1 MQSPQFRRLARFGL
15 ALASAF
21 AALASPLAAQGALG
35 TVTGTVIERGS
46 GTPLEGATVTIVGT
60 RLGAIANAAG
70 AYTVRG
76 VTAGTITVRAQLIGF
91 GPVTATARLVAGGS
105 VVVPLQLTRTAF
117 ALTGVVVTA
126 TGEEKRR
133 AVGTAMASLD
143 TMSIART
150 AASNPQQLLAAAST
164 GVSVLANSGQPGA
177 GSTLRLRG
185 VNSISQGNIPL
196 IYIDGVR
203 VYNGNGPVA
212 TGGGQ
217 QSSPLND
224 ISPDDIDHMEI
235 VKGPSATTLYGTEA
249 SGGVI
254 QIFTKTGRS
263 GAAQWTANLSSGFNY
278 QGHVGPKSDETGMW
292 FNKCRGDLNV
302 NGDGVK
308 FEDPTCPANGSWL
321 SNGPIQRMSL
331 SVRGGTTGGTTY
343 YVGGN
348 WDDEKGT
355 LPRSGLHNRGIRVNL
370 GFVPAKGLTLT
381 VNTSLARNASQG
393 FADGNSAGGAA
404 LNISRG
410 TNSNYK
416 GSGCVDLTVTC
427 VNNADLFRSD
437 VLNSTYHYIGGA
449 TLTYQPTEGFT
460 NRLAVG
466 YDNNNAEVNYVVPFA
481 NLRLPLGAMWQ
492 TLWHRQMITADLAS
506 TYRHTLS
513 EKWSTSSSVGAQVF
527 DSRLYST
534 SLETDNFSGPGYP
547 TLISGSTRLIND
559 VNDQR
564 VINAGFF
571 GQEMIGW
578 RDILFVTAGVR
589 IDGNSAFGKSFGLQ
603 TYPKISA
610 SYVISD
616 ETFWPRQWIPS
627 LKLRAAIGSS
637 GKAPGAF
644 DAVRTWDPVAAEN
657 GKPAFA
663 PNQIGNPDLGPERS
677 QETELGFDMAALDGR
692 LNLAVTHFAQQTN
705 DALVPVIQAPSLGFS
720 SSQLMNVGTLAN
732 SGNEITL
739 TGELI
744 RRDNVKLSAKIG
756 MTTLHSNAVDV
767 GGQTLTIF
775 TNGRTYVQAGHPVP
789 SYMGKRVT
797 NPDAHATPIYNT
809 FDYIGSVFATRTY
822 NPSITLQM
830 YKRFTFEAL
839 GEFQYGGHN
848 LNAAGYQNA
857 NLHVWRPCF
866 ATQAALR
873 KAAAGDSSA
882 LAPFTAM
889 DRAKCTLNTSERD
902 YSLWVEK
909 ADFFKLRSV
918 SMTVDL
924 PTRYVPGSRNATLTI
939 AGRNLFTKTS
949 YTGFDPESADKTDNT
964 FGRRDYYTFGP
975 YKTFLVSLRVGF

>member
-1 MQSPQFRRLARFGL
+1 MWNRARHGVRWCLSLVAL
-15 ALASAF
+15 ALASTAG
-21 AALASPLAAQGALG
+21 AQQSA
-35 TVTGTVIERGS
+35 TITGTVVERGADK
-46 GTPLEGATVTIVGT
+46 PLEAAQITIVGT
-60 RLGAIANAAG
+60 RLGAQANAQGQFTIRG
-70 AYTVRG
+70 APLG
-76 VTAGTITVRAQLIGF
+76 AQKVRAQFIGF
-91 GPVTATARLVAGGS
+91 EPQELTVTVTPQGVK
-105 VVVPLQLTRTAF
+105 VTFQLTRAAF
-117 ALTGVVVTA
+117 ALSGVVVTA

-133 AVGTAMASLD
+133 AVGSAMAVMD
-143 TMSIART
+143 TLSIART

-185 VNSISQGNIPL
+185 VNSVSQGNNPL
-196 IYIDGVR
+196 IYVDGVR
-203 VYNGNGPVA
+203 VFNGNGPVA

-224 ISPDDIDHMEI
+224 ISPEDIDHIEI

-254 QIFTKTGRS
+254 QIFTKQGRS
-263 GAAQWTANLSSGFNY
+263 GAAQWTANIASGFNF
-278 QGHVGPKSDETGMW
+278 QGHVGMKWDETGMW

-302 NGDGVK
+302 NGDGVR
-308 FEDPTCPANGSWL
+308 FEDLSCPADGSWVHD
-321 SNGPIQRMSL
+321 GPVQRNSL
-331 SVRGGTTGGTTY
+331 SVRGGTQGGTTY

-370 GFVPAKGLTLT
+370 GFVPAKGLTLA
-381 VNTSLARNASQG
+381 VNTSLANNSSQG

-416 GSGCVDLTVTC
+416 TTGCTDATATC

-437 VLNSTYHYIGGA
+437 VINNTVHFIGGA
-449 TLTYQPTEGFT
+449 TLTYQPIEGFT
-460 NRLAVG
+460 NRFAFG
-466 YDNNNAEVNYVVPFA
+466 FDNNNAEVNYVVPFA
-481 NLRLPLGAMWQ
+481 NLRLPLGAIWQ
-492 TLWHRQMITADLAS
+492 TLWRRQLITADYAG
-506 TYRHTLS
+506 TYRKALND
-513 EKWSTSSSVGAQVF
+513 KWSTSTSVGGQVF

-534 SLETDNFSGPGYP
+534 SLESDNFSGPGYP

-559 VNDQR
+559 VNSQR

-589 IDGNSAFGKSFGLQ
+589 VDGNSAFGKSFGLQ

-616 ETFWPRQWIPS
+616 ENFWPRRWVPS

-663 PNQIGNPDLGPERS
+663 PNQLGNPDLGPERS
-677 QETELGFDMAALDGR
+677 TETELGFDLAAFDGR
-692 LNLAVTHFAQQTN
+692 INLAVTNFRQETA
-705 DALVPVIQAPSLGFS
+705 DALIPVIQAPSLGFS
-720 SSQLMNVGTLAN
+720 SSQLTNVGTLRN
-732 SGNEITL
+732 SGLEITL
-739 TGELI
+739 QGDLW
-744 RRDNVKLSAKIG
+744 RSNNLKVSGKLG
-756 MTTLHSNAVDV
+756 MTTLHSEAVDV

-775 TNGRTYVQAGHPVP
+775 TNGRTYVKAGYPVP

-797 NPDAHATPIYNT
+797 NPKEHATPVYAT
-809 FDYIGSVFATRTY
+809 FDYIGSMFATRTY
-822 NPSITLQM
+822 NPSLTINFL
-830 YKRFTFEAL
+830 KRYTIEAL
-839 GEFQYGGHN
+839 GEWQFGGHN
-848 LNAAGYQNA
+848 LNAVGYQNA
-857 NLHVWRPCF
+857 NLKVWRPCF
-866 ATQAALR
+866 AAQAALK

-882 LAPFTAM
+882 LAPFTAL
-889 DRAKCTLNTSERD
+889 DRARCTLNTSERD
-902 YSLWVEK
+902 YSLWVES
-909 ADFFKLRSV
+909 ADFFKLRSLSFTYDV
-918 SMTVDL
+918 
-924 PTRYVPGSRNATLTI
+924 PTKFLPGSRNAALTI
-939 AGRNLFTKTS
+939 SGRNLFKQTP

>member
-1 MQSPQFRRLARFGL
+1 MWNRARHGIRLCL
-15 ALASAF
+15 AL
-21 AALASPLAAQGALG
+21 LTLAAATTANAQQTG
-35 TVTGTVIERGS
+35 TITGTVVERGS
-46 GTPLEGATVTIVGT
+46 DKPIASAQVLILGT
-60 RLGAIANAAG
+60 RLGAQVNAEG
-70 AYTVRG
+70 AFTIRG
-76 VTAGTITVRAQLIGF
+76 VPLGAQKVRAQFIGF
-91 GPVTATARLVAGGS
+91 EPVEQTVNVTAAGVKVS
-105 VVVPLQLTRTAF
+105 FQMTRAAF
-117 ALTGVVVTA
+117 ALSGVVVTA

-133 AVGTAMASLD
+133 AVGTAMATMD
-143 TMSIART
+143 TMSIAR
-150 AASNPQQLLAAAST
+150 AAAANPQQLLAAAST

-177 GSTLRLRG
+177 GATLRLRG
-185 VNSISQGNIPL
+185 VNSVSQGNNPL

-203 VYNGNGPVA
+203 VFNGNGPVA
-212 TGGGQ
+212 VGGGQ

-224 ISPDDIDHMEI
+224 ISPDDIDHIEI

-254 QIFTKTGRS
+254 QIFTKQGRA
-263 GAAQWTANLSSGFNY
+263 GTAQWTANISSGFNF
-278 QGHVGPKSDETGMW
+278 QGHVGSKSDPTGMW
-292 FNKCRGDLNV
+292 FNKCRGPLNV
-302 NGDGVK
+302 NGNGVR
-308 FEDPTCPANGSWL
+308 FEDPSCPADGSWVHD
-321 SNGPIQRMSL
+321 GPVQRVSL
-331 SVRGGTTGGTTY
+331 NVRGGTQGGTTY

-355 LPRSGLHNRGIRVNL
+355 LPRSALHNRGLRVNL
-370 GFVPAKGLTLT
+370 GFVPAKNFTLAI
-381 VNTSLARNASQG
+381 NSSLAQNFSQG

-416 GSGCVDLTVTC
+416 SAGCSDATVTC
-427 VNNADLFRSD
+427 VNNGDLFRSD
-437 VLNSTYHYIGGA
+437 ITNTTVHFISGA
-449 TLTYQPTEGFT
+449 TLTYQPIEEFT
-460 NRLAVG
+460 TRLAVG
-466 YDNNNAEVNYVVPFA
+466 YDNNNAEVNYVVPFG

-492 TLWHRQMITADLAS
+492 TLWHRQLITADLAS
-506 TYRHTLS
+506 TYRHALS
-513 EKWSTSSSVGAQVF
+513 DKWSTSTSIGGQVF

-534 SLETDNFSGPGYP
+534 DLETNNFSGPGYP

-559 VNDQR
+559 VNNQR

-578 RDILFVTAGVR
+578 RDILFITGGLR

-616 ETFWPRQWIPS
+616 EAFWPRQWVPS
-627 LKLRAAIGSS
+627 LKLRAAVGSS

-677 QETELGFDMAALDGR
+677 QETELGFDLTALDGR
-692 LNLAVTHFAQQTN
+692 LSVAYTHFSQQTK
-705 DALVPVIQAPSLGFS
+705 DALIPVIQAPSLGFS
-720 SSQLMNVGTLAN
+720 SSQLENVGTLEN
-732 SGNEITL
+732 SGNEITV
-739 TGELI
+739 TGELL
-744 RRDNVKLSAKIG
+744 RRRNYNVSLKAG

-775 TNGRTYVQAGHPVP
+775 TNGRTYVKAGYPVP
-789 SYMGKRVT
+789 SYMGKRVL
-797 NPDAHATPIYNT
+797 NPNEKAAPVYAA
-809 FDYIGSVFATRTY
+809 FDYVGSVFATRTY
-822 NPSITLQM
+822 NATLTLQM
-830 YKRFTFEAL
+830 YQRFTFEAL
-839 GEFQYGGHN
+839 GEWQLGGHN
-848 LNAAGYQNA
+848 MNAAGYQNA
-857 NLHVWRPCF
+857 NLRVWRGCF
-866 ATQAALR
+866 AAQDAMK

-889 DRAKCTLNTSERD
+889 ERARCTITSSERD

-918 SMTVDL
+918 SVTYDV
-924 PTRYVPGSRNATLTI
+924 PTRFVPGARNAALTI
-939 AGRNLFTKTS
+939 AGRNLFKSTP

-975 YKTFLVSLRVGF
+975 YKTFIVTLRVGF

>member
-1 MQSPQFRRLARFGL
+1 MQSPQFRRLARLGL
-15 ALASAF
+15 AIASSL
-21 AALASPLAAQGALG
+21 AALAASLAAQGAPG
-35 TVTGTVIERGS
+35 TVTGTVIERGT
-46 GTPLEGATVTIVGT
+46 GLPLEGATVTIVGT
-60 RLGAIANAAG
+60 RLGAIANASG
-70 AYTVRG
+70 AFTIRG
-76 VTAGTITVRAQLIGF
+76 VPVGVQKVRAQFIGF
-91 GPVTATARLVAGGS
+91 EPVEQAVTVTTAGVRVTF
-105 VVVPLQLTRTAF
+105 QMTRAAF
-117 ALTGVVVTA
+117 ALSGVVVTA

-133 AVGTAMASLD
+133 AVGTAMAVMD
-143 TMSIART
+143 TMSIARS

-164 GVSVLANSGQPGA
+164 GISVLANSGQPGA

-185 VNSISQGNIPL
+185 VNSVTQGNNPL

-203 VYNGNGPVA
+203 VFNGNGPVN

-224 ISPDDIDHMEI
+224 IAPDDIDHIEI

-254 QIFTKTGRS
+254 QIFTKQGKA
-263 GAAQWTANLSSGFNY
+263 GAAQWTATLSSGFNY
-278 QGHVGPKSDETGMW
+278 QGHVGSKWDETGMW
-292 FNKCRGDLNV
+292 FNKCRGDLLV

-308 FEDPTCPANGSWL
+308 FEDPTCPASGSWL
-321 SNGPIQRMSL
+321 SDGPIQRTSL
-331 SVRGGTTGGTTY
+331 NVRGGTAAGTTY

-370 GFVPAKGLTLT
+370 GFVPAKGLTLA
-381 VNTSLARNASQG
+381 VNTSLAQNASQG

-410 TNSNYK
+410 TNSSYK
-416 GSGCVDLTVTC
+416 GTGCVDATATC

-437 VLNSTYHYIGGA
+437 ITNTTVHFVGGA
-449 TLTYQPTEGFT
+449 TLMYQPVDGFT
-460 NRLAVG
+460 NRLAFG
-466 YDNNNAEVNYVVPFA
+466 YDNNNAELNYVVPFA

-492 TLWHRQMITADLAS
+492 TLWHRQMITADYSGTFRYAIS
-506 TYRHTLS
+506 D
-513 EKWSTSSSVGAQVF
+513 KWSTSTAIGGQVF

-559 VNDQR
+559 VSNQR

-578 RDILFVTAGVR
+578 RDILFVTGGVR
-589 IDGNSAFGKSFGLQ
+589 VDGNSAFGKSFGLQ

-616 ETFWPRQWIPS
+616 ESFWPRQWVPS
-627 LKLRAAIGSS
+627 LKLRAAVGSS

-657 GKPAFA
+657 GKPAFT
-663 PNQIGNPDLGPERS
+663 PNQLGNPDLGPERS
-677 QETELGFDMAALDGR
+677 QETEVGFDLAAIAGR
-692 LNLAVTHFAQQTN
+692 VKLALTHFSQQTK
-705 DALVPVIQAPSLGFS
+705 DALINVIQAPSLGFT
-720 SSQLMNVGTLAN
+720 SSQSTNVGTLEN
-732 SGNEITL
+732 SGPEITL
-739 TGELI
+739 SGDI
-744 RRDNVKLSAKIG
+744 VRRDNVTLNAKLG
-756 MTTLHSNAVDV
+756 MTVLHSNAVNV

-775 TNGRTYVQAGHPVP
+775 TNGRTYVQAGYPVP

-797 NPDAHATPIYNT
+797 NPTEHATPIYAT
-809 FDYIGSVFATRTY
+809 FDYLGSVFATRTY
-822 NPSITLQM
+822 NPSLTLQM
-830 YKRFTFEAL
+830 FKRYTFEAL

-866 ATQAALR
+866 AAQAALR

-882 LAPFTAM
+882 LAPFTAL
-889 DRAKCTLNTSERD
+889 DRARCTLNTSERD
-902 YSLWVEK
+902 YSLWVES

-924 PTRYVPGSRNATLTI
+924 PTRYIPGSRNAAFTI
-939 AGRNLFTKTS
+939 SGRNLWTKTP

-964 FGRRDYYTFGP
+964 FARRDYYTFGP

>member
-1 MQSPQFRRLARFGL
+1 MWNRAWHGVRWCLSLL
-15 ALASAF
+15 T
-21 AALASPLAAQGALG
+21 LAAAATVGAQQPTG
-35 TVTGTVIERGS
+35 TITGTVVERGS
-46 GTPLEGATVTIVGT
+46 DSPIASAQVTIVGT
-60 RLGAIANAAG
+60 RLGASVSAQGTFTIRGAPLGTQKVRAQFIGFEPMEQTVTVTAAG
-70 AYTVRG
+70 AK
-76 VTAGTITVRAQLIGF
+76 VTF
-91 GPVTATARLVAGGS
+91 
-105 VVVPLQLTRTAF
+105 QLTKAAY
-117 ALTGVVVTA
+117 ALSGVVVTA

-133 AVGTAMASLD
+133 AVGTAMATMD
-143 TMSIART
+143 TMSIQRT
-150 AASNPQQLLAAAST
+150 AAANPQQLLAAAST

-177 GSTLRLRG
+177 GATLRLRG
-185 VNSISQGNIPL
+185 VNSVSQGNNPL

-203 VYNGNGPVA
+203 VFNGNGPVA

-224 ISPDDIDHMEI
+224 ISPDDIDHIEI

-263 GAAQWTANLSSGFNY
+263 GSAQWTANIASGFNF
-278 QGHVGPKSDETGMW
+278 QGHVGPTSDETGMW

-308 FEDPTCPANGSWL
+308 FEDPTCPASGSWL
-321 SNGPIQRMSL
+321 SNGPIQRNSL
-331 SVRGGTTGGTTY
+331 NVRGGTQGGTTY

-355 LPRSGLHNRGIRVNL
+355 LPRSGAHNRGIRVNL
-370 GFVPAKGLTLT
+370 GFAPAKGLTLA
-381 VNTSLARNASQG
+381 VNTSLAQNSSQG

-416 GSGCVDLTVTC
+416 GTGCVDLTVTC

-437 VLNSTYHYIGGA
+437 VLNTTVHFIGGA
-449 TLTYQPTEGFT
+449 TLTYQPIEGLT
-460 NRLAVG
+460 NRLALG

-506 TYRHTLS
+506 TYRRALS
-513 EKWSTSSSVGAQVF
+513 EQWSTSSSVGAQVF

-559 VNDQR
+559 VSNQR

-571 GQEMIGW
+571 AQEMIGW
-578 RDILFVTAGVR
+578 RDILFVTGGVR
-589 IDGNSAFGKSFGLQ
+589 VDGNSAFGKSFGLQ

-610 SYVISD
+610 SYVVSD
-616 ETFWPRQWIPS
+616 ESFWPRRWVPS
-627 LKLRAAIGSS
+627 LKLRAAVGSS

-657 GKPAFA
+657 GKPAVA
-663 PNQIGNPDLGPERS
+663 PNQLGNADLGPERS
-677 QETELGFDMAALDGR
+677 QETELGFDLTALDGR
-692 LNLAVTHFAQQTN
+692 VTLAVTHFAQTTK
-705 DALVPVIQAPSLGFS
+705 DALIPVIQAPSLGFS
-720 SSQLMNVGTLAN
+720 SSQLTNVGTLEN

-739 TGELI
+739 SGELL
-744 RRDNVKLSAKIG
+744 RRDNVKLTAKVG
-756 MTTLHSNAVDV
+756 MTTLHSNAVNV

-775 TNGRTYVQAGHPVP
+775 TNGRTYVQADYPVP

-797 NPDAHATPIYNT
+797 NPDAHATPIYET
-809 FDYIGSVFATRTY
+809 FGYIGSVFATRTY

-830 YKRFTFEAL
+830 FKRYTFEAL
-839 GEFQYGGHN
+839 GEWQFGGHN

-857 NLHVWRPCF
+857 NLKVWRPCF
-866 ATQAALR
+866 AAQAALK
-873 KAAAGDSSA
+873 KAAAGDSSS
-882 LAPFTAM
+882 LADFTAM
-889 DRAKCTLNTSERD
+889 DRARCTLNTAERD

-918 SMTVDL
+918 SLTIDL
-924 PTRYVPGSRNATLTI
+924 PTRYVPGTRNAALTLS
-939 AGRNLFTKTS
+939 GRNLFKKTD

>member
-1 MQSPQFRRLARFGL
+1 MWNRARHGIGWCLSLLTF
-15 ALASAF
+15 AAAASAG
-21 AALASPLAAQGALG
+21 AQQATG
-35 TVTGTVIERGS
+35 TITGTVLERGS
-46 GTPLEGATVTIVGT
+46 EKPVESSQVTVLGT
-60 RLGAIANAAG
+60 RLGAQVNAQGTFTIRGVPLGVQRVRAQFIGFEPVEQNVTVTAAG
-70 AYTVRG
+70 AR
-76 VTAGTITVRAQLIGF
+76 ITFQLSRA
-91 GPVTATARLVAGGS
+91 AM
-105 VVVPLQLTRTAF
+105 
-117 ALTGVVVTA
+117 ALSGVVVTA

-133 AVGTAMASLD
+133 AVGTAMATMD
-143 TMSIART
+143 TASIART
-150 AASNPQQLLAAAST
+150 AASNPQQLLAGAST

-177 GSTLRLRG
+177 GATLRLRG
-185 VNSISQGNIPL
+185 VNSVSQGNNPL

-203 VYNGNGPVA
+203 VFNGNGPVA

-224 ISPDDIDHMEI
+224 ISPDDIDHIEI

-254 QIFTKTGRS
+254 QIFTKQGR
-263 GAAQWTANLSSGFNY
+263 GGVPQWTTTISSGFNF
-278 QGHVGPKSDETGMW
+278 QGHVGFKDDETGMW
-292 FNKCRGDLNV
+292 FNKCRGPLNV
-302 NGDGVK
+302 NGNGVK
-308 FEDPTCPANGSWL
+308 FEDLGCPASGSWL
-321 SNGPIQRMSL
+321 SDGPIQRISL
-331 SVRGGTTGGTTY
+331 NVRGGTQGGTTY

-355 LPRSGLHNRGIRVNL
+355 LPRSGLHNRGLRVNL
-370 GFVPAKGLTLT
+370 GFVPAKFFTLAI
-381 VNTSLARNASQG
+381 NSSIAQNRSQG

-416 GSGCVDLTVTC
+416 TAGCSDATVTC
-427 VNNADLFRSD
+427 VNNADLFKSD
-437 VLNSTYHYIGGA
+437 ILNTTVHLITGA
-449 TLTYQPTEGFT
+449 VLTYQPTESFS

-466 YDNNNAEVNYVVPFA
+466 YDNNNAEINYVVPFA

-492 TLWHRQMITADLAS
+492 TLWHRQLITADFS
-506 TYRHTLS
+506 TTYRYAFGENWT
-513 EKWSTSSSVGAQVF
+513 TSSSVGGQVF

-547 TLISGSTRLIND
+547 TLVSGSTRLIND
-559 VNDQR
+559 VNNQR

-578 RDILFVTAGVR
+578 RDILFITAGLR

-603 TYPKISA
+603 SYPKISA

-616 ETFWPRQWIPS
+616 ESFWPRQWVPS
-627 LKLRAAIGSS
+627 LKLRAAVGSS

-677 QETELGFDMAALDGR
+677 EETEAGFDLAALNGR
-692 LNLAVTHFAQQTN
+692 LNIAFTHFSQTTK
-705 DALVPVIQAPSLGFS
+705 DALIPVIQAPSLGFS
-720 SSQLMNVGTLAN
+720 SSQLENVGTLKN
-732 SGNEITL
+732 SGNEITVS
-739 TGELI
+739 GELL
-744 RRDNVKLSAKIG
+744 RLSKATLSAKVG
-756 MTTLHSNAVDV
+756 MTTLKSNAVDV

-775 TNGRTYVQAGHPVP
+775 TNGRTYVRAGYPVP

-797 NPDAHATPIYNT
+797 NPDAIANPIYSA
-809 FDYIGSVFATRTY
+809 FDYLGSVFATRTY
-822 NPSITLQM
+822 NATLTLQA
-830 YKRFTFEAL
+830 YRRFTFEAL
-839 GEFQYGGHN
+839 GEWQFGGHN

-857 NLHVWRPCF
+857 NLRVWRPCY
-866 ATQAALR
+866 AAQAALM

-882 LAPFTAM
+882 LGGFTAM
-889 DRAKCTLNTSERD
+889 ARARCTINSSERD

-909 ADFFKLRSV
+909 ADFFKLRSISV
-918 SMTVDL
+918 TYDL
-924 PTRYVPGSRNATLTI
+924 PTRWLPGSRNAALTV
-939 AGRNLFTKTS
+939 AGRNLFKSTP

-975 YKTFLVSLRVGF
+975 YKTFIMTLRVGF

>member
-1 MQSPQFRRLARFGL
+1 MQSPQFRRLARL
-15 ALASAF
+15 ALAIASSL
-21 AALASPLAAQGALG
+21 AALAASLAAQGAPG
-35 TVTGTVIERGS
+35 TVTGTVIERGT
-46 GTPLEGATVTIVGT
+46 GLPLEGATVTIVGT
-60 RLGAIANAAG
+60 RLGAIANASG
-70 AYTVRG
+70 AFTIRG
-76 VTAGTITVRAQLIGF
+76 VTPGTVTVRAQLIGF
-91 GPVTATARLVAGGS
+91 GPITATARVVAGAS
-105 VVVPLQLTRTAF
+105 VAVPMQLTRTAF

-133 AVGTAMASLD
+133 AVGTAMASMD
-143 TMSIART
+143 TMSIAHT

-185 VNSISQGNIPL
+185 VNSVSQGNNPL
-196 IYIDGVR
+196 IYVDGVR
-203 VYNGNGPVA
+203 VFNGNGPVA

-224 ISPDDIDHMEI
+224 ISPDDIDHIEI

-254 QIFTKTGRS
+254 QIFTKQGRS
-263 GAAQWTANLSSGFNY
+263 GSAQWTMNLSSGFNF
-278 QGHVGPKSDETGMW
+278 QGHVGPKNDETGMW
-292 FNKCRGDLNV
+292 FNKCRGDLLV

-308 FEDPTCPANGSWL
+308 FEDPTCPASGSWL
-321 SNGPIQRMSL
+321 SDGPIQRNSL
-331 SVRGGTTGGTTY
+331 SVRGGTQGGTTY

-370 GFVPAKGLTLT
+370 GFVPAKALTLA
-381 VNTSLARNASQG
+381 VNTSLASNGSQG

-410 TNSNYK
+410 TNSSYK
-416 GSGCVDLTVTC
+416 GTGCVDLTATC

-437 VLNSTYHYIGGA
+437 VLNNTVHFIGGA
-449 TLTYQPTEGFT
+449 TLTYQPTQSLT
-460 NRLAVG
+460 NRLAFG
-466 YDNNNAEVNYVVPFA
+466 FDNNNAEVTYVVPFG

-492 TLWHRQMITADLAS
+492 TLWHRQMITADLVS
-506 TYRHTLS
+506 TYRRSLNDR
-513 EKWSTSSSVGAQVF
+513 WSTSTSVGAQVF

-559 VNDQR
+559 VSNQR

-578 RDILFVTAGVR
+578 RDILFLTGGVR

-627 LKLRAAIGSS
+627 LKLRAAVGSS

-657 GKPAFA
+657 GKPAVA
-663 PNQIGNPDLGPERS
+663 PNQLGNADLGPERS
-677 QETELGFDMAALDGR
+677 QEVELGFDLAALDGR
-692 LNLAVTHFAQQTN
+692 INLAVTHFEQKTN
-705 DALVPVIQAPSLGFS
+705 DALIPVIQAPSMGFS
-720 SSQLMNVGTLAN
+720 SSQLMNVGTLSN
-732 SGNEITL
+732 KGNEITF
-739 TGELI
+739 TGEVI
-744 RRDNVKLSAKIG
+744 RRDNVKLTAKVG
-756 MTTLHSNAVDV
+756 MTTLKSNAVDL

-775 TNGRTYVQAGHPVP
+775 TNGRTYVQATHPVP

-797 NPDAHATPIYNT
+797 NPDAHATPVYAA

-822 NPSITLQM
+822 NPSLTLNLF
-830 YKRFTFEAL
+830 KRYTFEAL
-839 GEFQYGGHN
+839 GEWQLGGHN

-866 ATQAALR
+866 AAQAALK
-873 KAAAGDSSA
+873 KAAAGDSSG
-882 LAPFTAM
+882 LAAFTAM

-909 ADFFKLRSV
+909 NDFFKLRSV
-918 SMTVDL
+918 SMTVDV
-924 PTRYVPGSRNATLTI
+924 PTRYLPGSRSVALTI
-939 AGRNLFTKTS
+939 SGRNLFTKTS

>member
-1 MQSPQFRRLARFGL
+1 MWNRAWHSVRWCLSL
-15 ALASAF
+15 LTLT
-21 AALASPLAAQGALG
+21 AAATAGAQGTG
-35 TVTGTVIERGS
+35 TITGTVMERGADR
-46 GTPLEGATVTIVGT
+46 PIEAAQVTVVGT
-60 RLGAIANAAG
+60 RLGAPVNAQG
-70 AYTVRG
+70 AFTIRG
-76 VTAGTITVRAQLIGF
+76 VPLGVQKVRAQFIGF
-91 GPVTATARLVAGGS
+91 EPMEQTVTVTAAG
-105 VVVPLQLTRTAF
+105 VKVTFQMTRAAF
-117 ALTGVVVTA
+117 ALSGVVVTA

-133 AVGTAMASLD
+133 AVGTAMATMD
-143 TMSIART
+143 TMAIARS

-185 VNSISQGNIPL
+185 VNSVSQGNNPL
-196 IYIDGVR
+196 IYVDGVR

-212 TGGGQ
+212 VGGGQ

-224 ISPDDIDHMEI
+224 ISPDDIDHIEI

-263 GAAQWTANLSSGFNY
+263 GAAQWTANLSSGFNF
-278 QGHVGPKSDETGMW
+278 QGHVGSKEDPTGMW
-292 FNKCRGDLNV
+292 FNKCRGEGNV
-302 NGDGVK
+302 NGNGVR
-308 FEDPTCPANGSWL
+308 FEDPTCPASGSWL
-321 SNGPIQRMSL
+321 SDGPIQRTSL

-355 LPRSGLHNRGIRVNL
+355 LPRSGLHNRGLRVNL
-370 GFVPAKGLTLT
+370 GFVPAKGLTLAI
-381 VNTSLARNASQG
+381 NTSLAQNASQG

-416 GSGCVDLTVTC
+416 GTGCSDATVTC
-427 VNNADLFRSD
+427 VNNADLFTSD
-437 VLNSTYHYIGGA
+437 ILNTTVHFIGGA
-449 TLTYQPTEGFT
+449 TLTYQPMESFT
-460 NRLAVG
+460 NRFAFG
-466 YDNNNAEVNYVVPFA
+466 YDNNNAEVNYVVPFG

-492 TLWHRQMITADLAS
+492 TLWHRQLITADYAG
-506 TYRHTLS
+506 TFRHPLS
-513 EKWSTSSSVGAQVF
+513 EAWSTSTSVGGQVF

-547 TLISGSTRLIND
+547 TLVSGSTRLIND
-559 VNDQR
+559 VNNQR

-571 GQEMIGW
+571 AQEMIGW
-578 RDILFVTAGVR
+578 RDILFVTGGVR
-589 IDGNSAFGKSFGLQ
+589 VDGNSAFGKSFGLQ

-616 ETFWPRQWIPS
+616 ESFWPRQWIPS
-627 LKLRAAIGSS
+627 LKLRAAVGSS

-677 QETELGFDMAALDGR
+677 QETELGFDLAALDGR
-692 LNLAVTHFAQQTN
+692 INLAVTHFSQQTK
-705 DALVPVIQAPSLGFS
+705 DALIPVIQAPSLGFS
-720 SSQLMNVGTLAN
+720 SSQLMNVGTLEN
-732 SGNEITL
+732 SGLELTL
-739 TGELI
+739 SGDMI
-744 RRDNVKLSAKIG
+744 RRENLKVSAKVG
-756 MTTLHSNAVDV
+756 MTTLKSNAVNV

-775 TNGRTYVQAGHPVP
+775 TNGRTYVQAGYPVP

-797 NPDAHATPIYNT
+797 NPDAHAAPIYAA

-822 NPSITLQM
+822 NPSLTVQFF
-830 YKRFTFEAL
+830 KRYTIEAL
-839 GEFQYGGHN
+839 GEWQLGGHN
-848 LNAAGYQNA
+848 MNAAGYQNA
-857 NLHVWRPCF
+857 NLRVWRPCF
-866 ATQAALR
+866 AAQAALV

-889 DRAKCTLNTSERD
+889 ERARCTINSSERD

-909 ADFFKLRSV
+909 ADFFKLRSL
-918 SMTVDL
+918 SATIDL
-924 PTRYVPGSRNATLTI
+924 PTKYMPGSRNAALTI
-939 AGRNLFTKTS
+939 SGRNLFKKTD

>member
-1 MQSPQFRRLARFGL
+1 MWNRAWHSIRWCLSL
-15 ALASAF
+15 LTLSA
-21 AALASPLAAQGALG
+21 AATAGAQQG
-35 TVTGTVIERGS
+35 TGTITGTVMERGAER
-46 GTPLEGATVTIVGT
+46 PIEAAQVTVVGT
-60 RLGAIANAAG
+60 RLGAAVNAQGAFTIRGVPLGAQKVRAQFIGFEPVEQTVNVTAAG
-70 AYTVRG
+70 AK
-76 VTAGTITVRAQLIGF
+76 VTFTMTRA
-91 GPVTATARLVAGGS
+91 
-105 VVVPLQLTRTAF
+105 AF
-117 ALTGVVVTA
+117 ALSGVVVTA

-133 AVGTAMASLD
+133 AVGTAMATMD
-143 TMSIART
+143 TMSIARS
-150 AASNPQQLLAAAST
+150 AATNPQQLLAAAST
-164 GVSVLANSGQPGA
+164 GVSILANSGQPGA
-177 GSTLRLRG
+177 GATMRLRG
-185 VNSISQGNIPL
+185 VNSVSQGNNPL

-203 VYNGNGPVA
+203 VFNGNGPVA

-224 ISPDDIDHMEI
+224 ISPDDIDHIEI

-254 QIFTKTGRS
+254 QIFTKQGRS
-263 GAAQWTANLSSGFNY
+263 GAAQWSANISTGFNR
-278 QGHVGPKSDETGMW
+278 QGHVGSKDDETGMW
-292 FNKCRGDLNV
+292 FNKCRGPLNV
-302 NGDGVK
+302 NGNGVK
-308 FEDPTCPANGSWL
+308 FEDPSCPASGSWL
-321 SNGPIQRMSL
+321 SDGPVQRFSIN
-331 SVRGGTTGGTTY
+331 VRGGTQGGTTY

-355 LPRSGLHNRGIRVNL
+355 LPRSAAHNRGLRVNL
-370 GFVPAKGLTLT
+370 GFAPAKGLTLA
-381 VNTSLARNASQG
+381 VNSSLAQNASQG

-416 GSGCVDLTVTC
+416 GTGCSDATVTC

-437 VLNSTYHYIGGA
+437 VLNTTYHFITGA
-449 TLTYQPTEGFT
+449 TLTYQPVEGFT
-460 NRLAVG
+460 NRLAFG

-492 TLWHRQMITADLAS
+492 TLCHRQMITADLAS
-506 TYRHTLS
+506 TYRRSIS
-513 EKWSTSSSVGAQVF
+513 ETWSTSTSVGAQVF

-559 VNDQR
+559 VNSQR

-578 RDILFVTAGVR
+578 RDILFITAGLR

-603 TYPKISA
+603 SYPKISA

-616 ETFWPRQWIPS
+616 ESFWPRQWVPS
-627 LKLRAAIGSS
+627 LKLRAAVGSS

-663 PNQIGNPDLGPERS
+663 PNQLGNADLGPERS
-677 QETELGFDMAALDGR
+677 TETEWGFDLTALDNR
-692 LNLAVTHFAQQTN
+692 ITLAFTHFDQQTK
-705 DALVPVIQAPSLGFS
+705 DALIPVIQAPSLGFS
-720 SSQLMNVGTLAN
+720 SSQLTNVGTLEN
-732 SGNEITL
+732 SGNEVTL
-739 TGELI
+739 SGEI
-744 RRDNVKLSAKIG
+744 VRRDNVKLSAKIG
-756 MTTLHSNAVDV
+756 MTTLSSNAVDV

-775 TNGRTYVQAGHPVP
+775 TNGRTYVQAGYPVP

-797 NPDAHATPIYNT
+797 NPDAYATPIYET
-809 FDYIGSVFATRTY
+809 FGYVGSVFATRTY
-822 NPSITLQM
+822 NPSLTLQLF
-830 YKRFTFEAL
+830 KRYTIEAL
-839 GEFQYGGHN
+839 GEWQLGGHN

-857 NLHVWRPCF
+857 NLRVWRPCF
-866 ATQAALR
+866 AAQAALV

-882 LAPFTAM
+882 LGAFTAM
-889 DRAKCTLNTSERD
+889 ERARCTITSSERD
-902 YSLWVEK
+902 YALWVEK
-909 ADFFKLRSV
+909 ADFFKLRSI
-918 SMTVDL
+918 TATIDL
-924 PTRYVPGSRNATLTI
+924 PTKYLPGSRNASLTI
-939 AGRNLFTKTS
+939 SGRNLFTKTD

>member
-1 MQSPQFRRLARFGL
+1 MWNRVRHSIRWCLPLL
-15 ALASAF
+15 ALASA
-21 AALASPLAAQGALG
+21 ASLGAQQG
-35 TVTGTVIERGS
+35 TGTITGTVVERGS
-46 GTPLEGATVTIVGT
+46 SRPIEAAQVTVVGT
-60 RLGAIANAAG
+60 RLGAAVNGQG
-70 AYTVRG
+70 AFTIRG
-76 VTAGTITVRAQLIGF
+76 VPLGAHKVRAQFIGF
-91 GPVTATARLVAGGS
+91 EPIEQSVTLTASGATVAF
-105 VVVPLQLTRTAF
+105 QLTRTAY
-117 ALTGVVVTA
+117 ALSGVVVTA

-133 AVGTAMASLD
+133 SVGTAMATMD

-177 GSTLRLRG
+177 GATLRLRG
-185 VNSISQGNIPL
+185 VNSVSQGNNPL

-203 VYNGNGPVA
+203 VFNGNGPVA

-224 ISPDDIDHMEI
+224 ISPDDIDHIEI

-254 QIFTKTGRS
+254 QIFTKQGK
-263 GAAQWTANLSSGFNY
+263 GGGQQWTTSITSGFNF
-278 QGHVGPKSDETGMW
+278 QGHVGSKDDETGMW
-292 FNKCRGDLNV
+292 FNKCRGALNV
-302 NGDGVK
+302 NGNGVK
-308 FEDPTCPANGSWL
+308 FEDPSCPASGSWL
-321 SNGPIQRMSL
+321 SNGPIERISVN
-331 SVRGGTTGGTTY
+331 VRGGSTGGTTY

-355 LPRSGLHNRGIRVNL
+355 LPRSGLHNRGLRVNL
-370 GFVPAKGLTLT
+370 GFIPAKSFNLTI
-381 VNTSLARNASQG
+381 NSSLAQNASQG
-393 FADGNSAGGAA
+393 FADGNSAGGAG

-416 GSGCVDLTVTC
+416 GTGCVDATATC
-427 VNNADLFRSD
+427 VNNGDLFRSD
-437 VLNSTYHYIGGA
+437 VLNTTVHFITGA
-449 TLTYQPTEGFT
+449 TLTYQPTEHFS

-492 TLWHRQMITADLAS
+492 TLWHRQMITADLSS
-506 TYRHTLS
+506 TYRRALS
-513 EKWSTSSSVGAQVF
+513 DAWSTSSSVGAQVF

-547 TLISGSTRLIND
+547 TLVSGSIRLIND
-559 VNDQR
+559 VNSQR

-616 ETFWPRQWIPS
+616 ESFWPRQYVSS
-627 LKLRAAIGSS
+627 LKLRAAVGSS

-657 GKPAFA
+657 GKPAVA
-663 PNQIGNPDLGPERS
+663 PNQLGNADLGPERS
-677 QETELGFDMAALDGR
+677 REIELGFDLAALDGR
-692 LNLAVTHFAQQTN
+692 INLAFTHFQQQTQ
-705 DALVPVIQAPSLGFS
+705 DALIPVIQAPSMGFS
-720 SSQLMNVGTLAN
+720 SSQLMNVGTLDNAG
-732 SGNEITL
+732 SEITL
-739 TGELI
+739 SGELI
-744 RRDNVKLSAKIG
+744 RRDNVKLSAKVG
-756 MTTLHSNAVDV
+756 MTTLHSNAVNV

-775 TNGRTYVQAGHPVP
+775 TNGRTYVQAGYPVP

-797 NPDAHATPIYNT
+797 NPDAIAAPIYEA
-809 FDYIGSVFATRTY
+809 FGYIGSVFATRTY
-822 NPSITLQM
+822 NPGITLQL
-830 YKRFTFEAL
+830 YKKVTLEAL
-839 GEFQYGGHN
+839 GEWQLGGHN
-848 LNAAGYQNA
+848 LNATGYQNA
-857 NLHVWRPCF
+857 NLRVWRPCF
-866 ATQAALR
+866 AAQAALT
-873 KAAAGDSSA
+873 KAAAGDLSELGS
-882 LAPFTAM
+882 FTAM
-889 DRAKCTLNTSERD
+889 ERARCTINTAERD

-909 ADFFKLRSV
+909 SDFFKLRSI
-918 SMTVDL
+918 SATIDL
-924 PTRYVPGSRNATLTI
+924 PARYLRGARNASLTI
-939 AGRNLFTKTS
+939 AGRNLFTKTD

-975 YKTFLVSLRVGF
+975 YKTFIMTLRVGF

>member
-1 MQSPQFRRLARFGL
+1 MWNRVRHGVRCCLSLLTLA
-15 ALASAF
+15 AAASAG
-21 AALASPLAAQGALG
+21 AQGTG
-35 TVTGTVIERGS
+35 TITGTVLERGS
-46 GTPLEGATVTIVGT
+46 DSPIASAQVTVVGT
-60 RLGAIANAAG
+60 RLGAAVNAQGAFTIRGVPLGAHKVRAQFIGYEPVEQAVTVTAAG
-70 AYTVRG
+70 AKVS
-76 VTAGTITVRAQLIGF
+76 F
-91 GPVTATARLVAGGS
+91 
-105 VVVPLQLTRTAF
+105 QLTKAAY
-117 ALTGVVVTA
+117 ALSGVVVTA

-133 AVGTAMASLD
+133 AVGTAMATMD
-143 TMSIART
+143 TMSIARS

-177 GSTLRLRG
+177 GATLRLRG
-185 VNSISQGNIPL
+185 VNSVTQGNNPL
-196 IYIDGVR
+196 IYVDGVR
-203 VYNGNGPVA
+203 VFNGNGPVA

-224 ISPDDIDHMEI
+224 ISPEDIDHIEI

-254 QIFTKTGRS
+254 QIFTKQGRS
-263 GAAQWTANLSSGFNY
+263 GSAQWTANIASGFNF

-302 NGDGVK
+302 NGLGVK
-308 FEDPTCPANGSWL
+308 FEDPTCPASGSWL
-321 SNGPIQRMSL
+321 SNGPVQRTSIN
-331 SVRGGTTGGTTY
+331 VRGGTQGGTTY

-355 LPRSGLHNRGIRVNL
+355 LPRSGAHNRGIRVNL
-370 GFVPAKGLTLT
+370 GFVPAKGLNLA
-381 VNTSLARNASQG
+381 VNTSLAQNSAQG

-416 GSGCVDLTVTC
+416 GTGCTDATVTC

-437 VLNSTYHYIGGA
+437 ILNTTVHFIGGA
-449 TLTYQPTEGFT
+449 TLNYQPTENFST
-460 NRLAVG
+460 RLAFG

-492 TLWHRQMITADLAS
+492 TLWHRQMITADFSS
-506 TYRHTLS
+506 TYRRALT
-513 EKWSTSSSVGAQVF
+513 EAWSTSTAIGGQVF

-559 VNDQR
+559 VNNQR

-571 GQEMIGW
+571 GQEMVGW
-578 RDILFVTAGVR
+578 RDILFVTGGVR

-616 ETFWPRQWIPS
+616 ESFWPRRWIPS
-627 LKLRAAIGSS
+627 LKLRAAVGSS

-663 PNQIGNPDLGPERS
+663 PNQLGNPDLGPERS
-677 QETELGFDMAALDGR
+677 KETEVGFDMAALDQR
-692 LNLAVTHFAQQTN
+692 VNLTVTHFRQTTEK
-705 DALVPVIQAPSLGFS
+705 ALINVIQAPSLGFTA
-720 SSQLMNVGTLAN
+720 SQSMNVGTLEN
-732 SGNEITL
+732 QGLEITL
-739 TGELI
+739 AGDII
-744 RRDNVKLSAKIG
+744 RRDNVKLSAKLG
-756 MTTLHSNAVDV
+756 MTTLHSNAKDV

-775 TNGRTYVQAGHPVP
+775 TNGRTYVQAGYPVP

-797 NPDAHATPIYNT
+797 NPDAYATPVYET
-809 FDYIGSVFATRTY
+809 FGYIGSMFATRTY
-822 NPSITLQM
+822 NPSITLQL
-830 YKRFTFEAL
+830 YKRLTIEAL
-839 GEFQYGGHN
+839 GEWQIGGHN

-857 NLHVWRPCF
+857 NLRVWRPCF
-866 ATQAALR
+866 AAQAALS
-873 KAAAGDSSA
+873 KAASGDSSGLGA
-882 LAPFTAM
+882 FTAM
-889 DRAKCTLNTSERD
+889 ERARCTLNTSERD

-909 ADFFKLRSV
+909 ADFFKLRSL
-918 SMTVDL
+918 SATFDL
-924 PTRYVPGSRNATLTI
+924 PTKYLPGSRNAALTI
-939 AGRNLFTKTS
+939 SGRNLFTKTD

-964 FGRRDYYTFGP
+964 FARRDYYTFGP

>member
-1 MQSPQFRRLARFGL
+1 MWNRARHGVRWCLSLVAL
-15 ALASAF
+15 ALASTAG
-21 AALASPLAAQGALG
+21 AQQSA
-35 TVTGTVIERGS
+35 TITGTVVERGADK
-46 GTPLEGATVTIVGT
+46 PLEAAQITIVGT
-60 RLGAIANAAG
+60 RLGAQANAQGQFTIRG
-70 AYTVRG
+70 APLG
-76 VTAGTITVRAQLIGF
+76 AQKVRAQFIGF
-91 GPVTATARLVAGGS
+91 EPQELTVTVTPQGVK
-105 VVVPLQLTRTAF
+105 VTFQLTRAAF
-117 ALTGVVVTA
+117 ALSGVVVTA

-133 AVGTAMASLD
+133 AVGSAMAVMD
-143 TMSIART
+143 TLSIART

-185 VNSISQGNIPL
+185 VNSVSQGNNPL
-196 IYIDGVR
+196 IYVDGVR
-203 VYNGNGPVA
+203 VFNGNGPVA

-224 ISPDDIDHMEI
+224 ISPEDIDHIEI

-254 QIFTKTGRS
+254 QIFTKQGRS
-263 GAAQWTANLSSGFNY
+263 GAAQWTANIASGFNF
-278 QGHVGPKSDETGMW
+278 QGHVGMKWDETGMW

-302 NGDGVK
+302 NGDGVR
-308 FEDPTCPANGSWL
+308 FEDLSCPADGRWVHD
-321 SNGPIQRMSL
+321 GPVQRNSL
-331 SVRGGTTGGTTY
+331 SVRGGTQGGTTY

-370 GFVPAKGLTLT
+370 GFVPAKGLTLA
-381 VNTSLARNASQG
+381 VNTSLANNSSQG

-416 GSGCVDLTVTC
+416 TTGCTDATATC

-437 VLNSTYHYIGGA
+437 VINNTVHFIGGA
-449 TLTYQPTEGFT
+449 TLTYQPIEGFT
-460 NRLAVG
+460 NRFAFG
-466 YDNNNAEVNYVVPFA
+466 FDNNNAEVNYVVPFA
-481 NLRLPLGAMWQ
+481 NLRLPLGAIWQ
-492 TLWHRQMITADLAS
+492 TLWRRQLITADYAG
-506 TYRHTLS
+506 TYRKALND
-513 EKWSTSSSVGAQVF
+513 KWSTSTSVGGQVF

-534 SLETDNFSGPGYP
+534 SLESDNFSGPGYP

-559 VNDQR
+559 VNSQR

-589 IDGNSAFGKSFGLQ
+589 VDGNSAFGKSFGLQ

-616 ETFWPRQWIPS
+616 ENFWPRRWVPS

-663 PNQIGNPDLGPERS
+663 PNQLGNPDLGPERS
-677 QETELGFDMAALDGR
+677 TETELGFDLAAFDGR
-692 LNLAVTHFAQQTN
+692 INLAVTNFRQETA
-705 DALVPVIQAPSLGFS
+705 DALIPVIQAPSLGFS
-720 SSQLMNVGTLAN
+720 SSQLTNVGTLRN
-732 SGNEITL
+732 SGLEITL
-739 TGELI
+739 QGDLW
-744 RRDNVKLSAKIG
+744 RSNNLKVSGKLG
-756 MTTLHSNAVDV
+756 MTTLHSEAVDV

-775 TNGRTYVQAGHPVP
+775 TNGRTYVKAGYPVP

-797 NPDAHATPIYNT
+797 NPKEHATPVYAT
-809 FDYIGSVFATRTY
+809 FDYIGSMFATRTY
-822 NPSITLQM
+822 NPSLTINFL
-830 YKRFTFEAL
+830 KRYTIEAL
-839 GEFQYGGHN
+839 GEWQFGGHN
-848 LNAAGYQNA
+848 LNAVGYQNA
-857 NLHVWRPCF
+857 NLKVWRPCF
-866 ATQAALR
+866 AAQAALK

-882 LAPFTAM
+882 LAPFTAL
-889 DRAKCTLNTSERD
+889 DRARCTLNTSERD
-902 YSLWVEK
+902 YSLWVES
-909 ADFFKLRSV
+909 ADFFKLRSLSFTYDV
-918 SMTVDL
+918 
-924 PTRYVPGSRNATLTI
+924 PTKFLPGSRNAALTI
-939 AGRNLFTKTS
+939 SGRNLFKQTP

>member
-1 MQSPQFRRLARFGL
+1 MWNRAWHGVRWCLSLL
-15 ALASAF
+15 T
-21 AALASPLAAQGALG
+21 LAAAATVGAQQPTG
-35 TVTGTVIERGS
+35 TITGTVVERGS
-46 GTPLEGATVTIVGT
+46 DSPIASAQVTIVGT
-60 RLGAIANAAG
+60 RLGASVSAQGTFTIRGAPLGTQKVRAQFIGFEPMEQTVTVTAAG
-70 AYTVRG
+70 AK
-76 VTAGTITVRAQLIGF
+76 VTF
-91 GPVTATARLVAGGS
+91 
-105 VVVPLQLTRTAF
+105 QLTKAAY
-117 ALTGVVVTA
+117 ALSGVVVTA

-133 AVGTAMASLD
+133 AVGTAMATMD
-143 TMSIART
+143 TMSIQRT
-150 AASNPQQLLAAAST
+150 AAANPQQLLAAAST

-177 GSTLRLRG
+177 GATLRLRG
-185 VNSISQGNIPL
+185 VNSVSQGNNPL

-203 VYNGNGPVA
+203 VFNGNGPVA

-224 ISPDDIDHMEI
+224 ISPDDIDHIEI

-263 GAAQWTANLSSGFNY
+263 GSAQWTANIASGFNF
-278 QGHVGPKSDETGMW
+278 QGHVGPTSDETGMW

-308 FEDPTCPANGSWL
+308 FEDPTCPASGSWL
-321 SNGPIQRMSL
+321 SNGPIQRNSL
-331 SVRGGTTGGTTY
+331 NVRGGTQGGTTY

-355 LPRSGLHNRGIRVNL
+355 LPRSGAHNRGIRVNL
-370 GFVPAKGLTLT
+370 GFAPAKGLTLA
-381 VNTSLARNASQG
+381 VNTSLAQNSSQG

-416 GSGCVDLTVTC
+416 GTGCVDLTVTC

-437 VLNSTYHYIGGA
+437 VLNTTVHFIGGA
-449 TLTYQPTEGFT
+449 TLTYQPIEGLT
-460 NRLAVG
+460 NRLALG

-506 TYRHTLS
+506 TYRRALS
-513 EKWSTSSSVGAQVF
+513 EQWSTSSSVGAQVF

-559 VNDQR
+559 VSNQR

-571 GQEMIGW
+571 AQEMIGW
-578 RDILFVTAGVR
+578 RDILFVTGGVR
-589 IDGNSAFGKSFGLQ
+589 VDGNSAFGKSFGLQ

-610 SYVISD
+610 SYVVSD
-616 ETFWPRQWIPS
+616 ESFWPRRWVPS
-627 LKLRAAIGSS
+627 LKLRAAVGSS

-657 GKPAFA
+657 GKPAVA
-663 PNQIGNPDLGPERS
+663 PNQLGNADLGPERS
-677 QETELGFDMAALDGR
+677 QETELGFDLTALDGR
-692 LNLAVTHFAQQTN
+692 VTLAVTHFAQTTK
-705 DALVPVIQAPSLGFS
+705 DALIPVIQAPSLGFS
-720 SSQLMNVGTLAN
+720 SSQLTNVGTLEN

-739 TGELI
+739 SGELL
-744 RRDNVKLSAKIG
+744 RRDNVKLTAKVG
-756 MTTLHSNAVDV
+756 MTTLHSNAVNV

-775 TNGRTYVQAGHPVP
+775 TNGRTYVQADYPVP

-797 NPDAHATPIYNT
+797 NPDAHATPIYET
-809 FDYIGSVFATRTY
+809 FGYIGSVFATRTY

-830 YKRFTFEAL
+830 FKRYTFEAL
-839 GEFQYGGHN
+839 GEWQFGGHN

-857 NLHVWRPCF
+857 NLKVWRPCF
-866 ATQAALR
+866 AAQAALK
-873 KAAAGDSSA
+873 KAAAGDSSS
-882 LAPFTAM
+882 LADFTAM
-889 DRAKCTLNTSERD
+889 DRARCTLNTAERD

-918 SMTVDL
+918 SLTIDL
-924 PTRYVPGSRNATLTI
+924 PTRYVPGTRNAALTI
-939 AGRNLFTKTS
+939 SGRNLFKKTD

>member
-1 MQSPQFRRLARFGL
+1 MWNRARHGIRLCL
-15 ALASAF
+15 AL
-21 AALASPLAAQGALG
+21 LTLAAATTANAQQTG
-35 TVTGTVIERGS
+35 TITGTVVERGS
-46 GTPLEGATVTIVGT
+46 DKPIASAQVLILGT
-60 RLGAIANAAG
+60 RLGAQVNAEG
-70 AYTVRG
+70 AFTIRG
-76 VTAGTITVRAQLIGF
+76 VPLGAQKVRAQFIGF
-91 GPVTATARLVAGGS
+91 EPVEQTVNVTAAGVKVS
-105 VVVPLQLTRTAF
+105 FQMTRAAF
-117 ALTGVVVTA
+117 ALSGVVVTA

-133 AVGTAMASLD
+133 AVGTAMATMD
-143 TMSIART
+143 TMSIAR
-150 AASNPQQLLAAAST
+150 AAAANPQQLLAAAST

-177 GSTLRLRG
+177 GATLRLRG
-185 VNSISQGNIPL
+185 VNSVSQGNNPL

-203 VYNGNGPVA
+203 VFNGNGPVA
-212 TGGGQ
+212 VGGGQ

-224 ISPDDIDHMEI
+224 ISPDDIDHIEI

-254 QIFTKTGRS
+254 QIFTKQGRA
-263 GAAQWTANLSSGFNY
+263 GTAQWTANISSGFNF
-278 QGHVGPKSDETGMW
+278 QGHVGSKSDPTGMW
-292 FNKCRGDLNV
+292 FNKCRGPLNV
-302 NGDGVK
+302 NGNGVR
-308 FEDPTCPANGSWL
+308 FEDPSCPADGSWVHD
-321 SNGPIQRMSL
+321 GPVQRVSL
-331 SVRGGTTGGTTY
+331 NVRGGTQGGTTY

-355 LPRSGLHNRGIRVNL
+355 LPRSALHNRGLRVNL
-370 GFVPAKGLTLT
+370 GFVPAKNFTLAI
-381 VNTSLARNASQG
+381 NSSLAQNFSQG

-416 GSGCVDLTVTC
+416 RAGCSDATVTC
-427 VNNADLFRSD
+427 VNNGDLFRSD
-437 VLNSTYHYIGGA
+437 ITNTTVHFISGA
-449 TLTYQPTEGFT
+449 TLTYQPIEEFT
-460 NRLAVG
+460 TRLAVG
-466 YDNNNAEVNYVVPFA
+466 YDNNNAEVNYVVPFG
-481 NLRLPLGAMWQ
+481 NLRLPLGSMWQ
-492 TLWHRQMITADLAS
+492 TLWHRQLITADLAS
-506 TYRHTLS
+506 TFRHALS
-513 EKWSTSSSVGAQVF
+513 DKWSTSTSIGGQVF

-534 SLETDNFSGPGYP
+534 DLETNNFSGPGYP

-559 VNDQR
+559 VNNQR

-578 RDILFVTAGVR
+578 RDILFITGGLR

-616 ETFWPRQWIPS
+616 EAFWPRQWVPS
-627 LKLRAAIGSS
+627 LKLRAAVGSS

-677 QETELGFDMAALDGR
+677 QETELGFDLTALDGR
-692 LNLAVTHFAQQTN
+692 LSVAYTHFSQQTK
-705 DALVPVIQAPSLGFS
+705 DALIPVIQAPSLGFS
-720 SSQLMNVGTLAN
+720 SSQLENVGTLEN
-732 SGNEITL
+732 SGNEITV
-739 TGELI
+739 TGELL
-744 RRDNVKLSAKIG
+744 RRQNYNVSLKAG

-775 TNGRTYVQAGHPVP
+775 TNGRTYVKAGYPVP
-789 SYMGKRVT
+789 SYMGKRVL
-797 NPDAHATPIYNT
+797 NPNEKAAPVYAA
-809 FDYIGSVFATRTY
+809 FDYVGSVFATRTY
-822 NPSITLQM
+822 NATLTLQM
-830 YKRFTFEAL
+830 YQRFTFEAL
-839 GEFQYGGHN
+839 GEWQLGGHN
-848 LNAAGYQNA
+848 MNAAGYQNA
-857 NLHVWRPCF
+857 NLRVWRGCF
-866 ATQAALR
+866 AAQDAMK

-889 DRAKCTLNTSERD
+889 ERARCTITSSERD

-918 SMTVDL
+918 SVTYDV
-924 PTRYVPGSRNATLTI
+924 PTRFVPGARNAALTI
-939 AGRNLFTKTS
+939 AGRNLFKSTP

-975 YKTFLVSLRVGF
+975 YKTFIVTLRVGF

>member
-1 MQSPQFRRLARFGL
+1 LLAT
-15 ALASAF
+15 AVSAG
-21 AALASPLAAQGALG
+21 AQQATG
-35 TVTGTVIERGS
+35 TITGTVMERGS
-46 GTPLEGATVTIVGT
+46 DKPIEAAQVTVLGT
-60 RLGAIANAAG
+60 RLGASVNAQGTFTIRGVSLGAQKVRAQFIGFEPIEQLVTVTAAG
-70 AYTVRG
+70 AKVS
-76 VTAGTITVRAQLIGF
+76 F
-91 GPVTATARLVAGGS
+91 
-105 VVVPLQLTRTAF
+105 QLTRAAF
-117 ALTGVVVTA
+117 ALSGVVVTA

-133 AVGTAMASLD
+133 AVGTAMATMD
-143 TMSIART
+143 TMSIARS

-185 VNSISQGNIPL
+185 VNSVSQGNNPL

-203 VYNGNGPVA
+203 VFNGNGPVA

-224 ISPDDIDHMEI
+224 ISPEDIDHIEI

-254 QIFTKTGRS
+254 QIFTKQGRS
-263 GAAQWTANLSSGFNY
+263 GAAQWTANIASGFNF
-278 QGHVGPKSDETGMW
+278 QGHIGPKSDETGMW

-308 FEDPTCPANGSWL
+308 FEDPTCPASGSWV
-321 SNGPIQRMSL
+321 NDGPVQRNSL
-331 SVRGGTTGGTTY
+331 SVRGGLQGGTTY

-370 GFVPAKGLTLT
+370 GFLPAKGLTLA
-381 VNTSLARNASQG
+381 VNTSLANNSSQG

-416 GSGCVDLTVTC
+416 GTGCSDATVTC
-427 VNNADLFRSD
+427 VNNSDLFRSD
-437 VLNSTYHYIGGA
+437 VLNNTVHFIGGM
-449 TLTYQPTEGFT
+449 TLNYQPTEGFS
-460 NRLAVG
+460 NRLAFG

-492 TLWHRQMITADLAS
+492 TLWHRQMITADLSS
-506 TYRHTLS
+506 TYRRTLN
-513 EKWSTSSSVGAQVF
+513 EQWSTSSSVGGQVF

-547 TLISGSTRLIND
+547 TLVSGSTRLIND
-559 VNDQR
+559 VNSQR

-571 GQEMIGW
+571 AQEMIGW

-589 IDGNSAFGKSFGLQ
+589 VDGNSAFGKSFGLQ

-616 ETFWPRQWIPS
+616 ETFWPRRWVPS
-627 LKLRAAIGSS
+627 LKLRAAVGSS

-657 GKPAFA
+657 GKPAVA
-663 PNQIGNPDLGPERS
+663 PNQLGNADLGPERS
-677 QETELGFDMAALDGR
+677 QETEVGFDLTALDNR
-692 LNLAVTHFAQQTN
+692 ITLAVTHFTQETR
-705 DALVPVIQAPSLGFS
+705 DALIPVIQAPSLGFS
-720 SSQLMNVGTLAN
+720 SSQLTNVGTLAN

-739 TGELI
+739 TGEIL
-744 RRDNVKLSAKIG
+744 RRDNLKLSAKIG

-775 TNGRTYVQAGHPVP
+775 TNGRTYVQAGFPVP

-797 NPDAHATPIYNT
+797 NPDAHATPVYAA
-809 FDYIGSVFATRTY
+809 FDYIGSVFATRTF
-822 NPSITLQM
+822 NPSLTLNLF
-830 YKRFTFEAL
+830 KRYTFEAL
-839 GEFQYGGHN
+839 GEWQFGGHN

-866 ATQAALR
+866 AAQAALR
-873 KAAAGDSSA
+873 KAAAGDSSS
-882 LAPFTAM
+882 LADFTAT
-889 DRAKCTLNTSERD
+889 DRARCTLNTAERD

-918 SMTVDL
+918 SLTIDL
-924 PTRYVPGSRNATLTI
+924 PTKYLPGSRNAAFTI
-939 AGRNLFTKTS
+939 SGRNLWTS
-949 YTGFDPESADKTDNT
+949 TPYSGFDPESADKTDNT